1 MASIPP
7 LAGALTSLLLAT
19 DLDIASKNLSG
30 RYFDVGPLAG
40 KFWYGYSWDATES
53 KLSEA
58 AKNEELAGRLWD
70 WSLEMISSEKR
81 GRL

>member
-1 MASIPP
+1 MTSIPP
-7 LAGALTSLLLAT
+7 LTGALTTLVLAT

-58 AKNEELAGRLWD
+58 AKNEELAERLWA
-70 WSLEMISSEKR
+70 WSMEMITSEER